1 MAPDSPI
8 GVFDS
13 GVGGLSILRAIRHE
27 LPDEDLL
34 YVADSANAPYG
45 DRPASFIAERA
56 DEIAAFLIR
65 AGAKA
70 IVVACNTAS
79 VVAVERLRSWS
90 PVPVVAIEPAIKP
103 ASRTTSSGVVAV
115 LATTRTIA
123 SEAVARLCAA
133 HGGDVEILLQA
144 CPGLAERV
152 ERADLSSRETRALLE
167 HYLSPLLAAG
177 ADTIVLGCTHYS
189 FLGDAIR
196 DIVGAGVDLVDPAA
210 AVARQAA
217 RRLGA
222 NRRRS
227 VAERPARA
235 MFFSS
240 SAAQDAAVAMSALW
254 GCDVAVHSLAD
265 ALFGVSPKEV
275 A

>member
-1 MAPDSPI
+1 MALDSPV

-13 GVGGLSILRAIRHE
+13 GVGGLSILHAIRRE

-45 DRPASFIAERA
+45 DRPASFIAERVDA
-56 DEIAAFLIR
+56 IAAFLIGS
-65 AGAKA
+65 GARA

-103 ASRTTSSGVVAV
+103 ASRTTSSGVVGV
-115 LATTRTIA
+115 LATTRTVA
-123 SEAVARLCAA
+123 SESVARLCAA
-133 HGGDVEILLQA
+133 HGDGVEILLQA
-144 CPGLAERV
+144 CPGLVERV
-152 ERADLSSRETRALLE
+152 ERADLTSGETRALLAR
-167 HYLSPLLAAG
+167 YLAPLLAAG

-196 DIVGAGVDLVDPAA
+196 AIVGSDVLLIDPAA
-210 AVARQAA
+210 AVARQTA
-217 RRLGA
+217 RQLGLG
-222 NRRRS
+222 RRAS
-227 VAERPARA
+227 SPARPARA
-235 MFFSS
+235 EFFSS
-240 SAAQDAAVAMSALW
+240 STTENADVVMSALW
-254 GCDVAVHSLAD
+254 GQDVMVHRL
-265 ALFGVSPKEV
+265 PKES